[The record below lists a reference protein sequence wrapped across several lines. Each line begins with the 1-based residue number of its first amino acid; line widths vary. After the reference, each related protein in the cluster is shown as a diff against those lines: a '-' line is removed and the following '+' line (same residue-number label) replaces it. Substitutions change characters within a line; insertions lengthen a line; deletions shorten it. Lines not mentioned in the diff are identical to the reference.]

1 MREDYLDSMKRKD
14 KEKQE
19 SIRKIIEERLMEEQK
34 HIDEAPKLEEKI
46 KCNNIIDTNDGRH
59 LLNILGVYL
68 HGRMQTPDR
77 MQRLRIHT
85 QAK

>member
-1 MREDYLDSMKRKD
+1 MQQHHRH
-14 KEKQE
+14 
-19 SIRKIIEERLMEEQK
+19 ERRAM
-34 HIDEAPKLEEKI
+34 
-46 KCNNIIDTNDGRH
+46 RH
-59 LLNILGVYL
+59 LLNVLGLYL